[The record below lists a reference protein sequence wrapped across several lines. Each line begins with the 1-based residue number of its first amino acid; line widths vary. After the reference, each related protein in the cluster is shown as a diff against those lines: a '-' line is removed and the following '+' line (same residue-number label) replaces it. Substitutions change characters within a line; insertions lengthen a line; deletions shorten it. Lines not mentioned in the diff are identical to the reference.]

1 MKRILTVLLAVML
14 LPVISAA
21 AADDALVPVTFCLD
35 WTPNTNHTGAY
46 VAQALGYYREAG
58 LDVKIVQPPEDGA
71 TLMCAAG
78 QAQFSVTAQDSMAG
92 ALDRDDPLGVTAVAA
107 VLQHNT
113 SGIISRKGDG
123 ITSPKGMEGK
133 VYSTWESPIEMAM
146 IRWCMEKEGADFDK
160 VRLIPNSIT
169 DEPGALQAHQE
180 QRACA

>member
-21 AADDALVPVTFCLD
+21 AADDAALVPVTFCLD
-35 WTPNTNHTGAY
+35 WTPNTNHTGVYA
-46 VAQALGYYREAG
+46 AQALGFYEEAG

-78 QAQFSVTAQDSMAG
+78 QAQFSVTAQDSMAA

-123 ITSPKGMEGK
+123 ITSP
-133 VYSTWESPIEMAM
+133 TWSWRCCAGAWRRTAPILTKSA
-146 IRWCMEKEGADFDK
+146 
-160 VRLIPNSIT
+160 
-169 DEPGALQAHQE
+169 
-180 QRACA
+180 